1 VELAELLQE
10 TWGDVERGVLKWRD
24 PFHLPV
30 LSLVGAAGV
39 DARVVTLRLAD
50 RGQRRLQCHVDARS
64 PKAEQARA
72 GGPCVW
78 VFYSAASGCMVRM
91 YGAVELLSDGAEV
104 EAAWARTKPLARRC
118 YLAAAGPGTVLTV
131 PGPGYPLELM
141 DREPTMEESET
152 GRVNFALLRATI
164 DRMDR
169 LDTRVS
175 GHRRAGWTWTGADWE
190 GQWLVP

>member
-1 VELAELLQE
+1 M
-10 TWGDVERGVLKWRD
+10 ERGALKWRD

-30 LSLVGAAGV
+30 VSLLDGSGL

-50 RGQRRLQCHVDARS
+50 RGPRRLQCHVDARS
-64 PKAEQARA
+64 PKAVQARA
-72 GGPCVW
+72 GGPSVW

-91 YGAVELLSDGAEV
+91 YGAVELLCDGDEV

-118 YLAAAGPGTVLTV
+118 YLAEAGPGTGLTQ

-141 DREPTMEESET
+141 DREPTLEESEA

-164 DRMDR
+164 DRIDR

>member
-1 VELAELLQE
+1 MSELLQE
-10 TWGDVERGVLKWRD
+10 TWGDVERGALKWRD

-30 LSLVGAAGV
+30 LSLVGPAGV

-50 RGQRRLQCHVDARS
+50 RALRRLQCHVDARS
-64 PKAEQARA
+64 PKADQARA

-91 YGAVELLSDGAEV
+91 YGEVSLLTDGEDV

-118 YLAAAGPGTVLTV
+118 YLAAVGPGTVLTE

-141 DREPTMEESET
+141 DREPTREESEA
-152 GRVNFALLRATI
+152 GRVNFALLRATV